1 MNTIKIILIVLAI
14 IALAFFLILRFIKAK
29 LHKVKEDVMHMIKNP
44 GELLKKIPGGAAL
57 NKGMGAI
64 KKMF

>member
-1 MNTIKIILIVLAI
+1 MNIIKTILVVLALV
-14 IALAFFLILRFIKAK
+14 AVAFFLILRFIKAK
-29 LHKVKEDVMHMIKNP
+29 LHKVKEEVMHMIKNP
-44 GELLKKIPGGAAL
+44 GEMLKHVPGGAAL